1 MSDFNVST
9 RYANALM
16 EFAESKGLLSVVST
30 DIELISNTLAHS
42 KRLRKTLAS
51 PIITDNKKISI
62 LDAIFGRL
70 IDSETFKFLKFILSK
85 HRENIL
91 FHIVKRFLELR
102 NQKEGKINITITS
115 AYDLL
120 DEQKKSFVS
129 KLELYTDKKV
139 LANYQIDKKLI
150 GGFLIKIGDRVI
162 DASVVHQLE
171 LLRKKLRSRDVN

>member
-16 EFAESKGLLSVVST
+16 KFAESKGLFSVMST

-42 KRLRKTLAS
+42 KKLRKTLSS
-51 PIITDNKKISI
+51 PIISDDKKISI
-62 LDAIFGRL
+62 LNAIFGKL
-70 IDSETFKFLKFILSK
+70 VDSETFKFLKFILSK

-91 FHIVKRFLELR
+91 FHILKRFLELR

-120 DEQKKSFVS
+120 DEQKKAFVS

-162 DASVVHQLE
+162 DASVRYQLE
-171 LLRKKLRSRDVN
+171 LLRKRLHSRDVN